1 MAVMHYTNNISRTYS
16 NSRCTIFLL
25 SHYLRYEGGLIIIVI
40 IIIIMTLELLQ
51 FIIDNNTTTQTGN
64 RYRSHPIV

>member
-25 SHYLRYEGGLIIIVI
+25 SHYLRYEGGLIIIEI
-40 IIIIMTLELLQ
+40 IIIIMTIILLPRPG
-51 FIIDNNTTTQTGN
+51 TGTEVIQSSKG
-64 RYRSHPIV
+64 YPVPC